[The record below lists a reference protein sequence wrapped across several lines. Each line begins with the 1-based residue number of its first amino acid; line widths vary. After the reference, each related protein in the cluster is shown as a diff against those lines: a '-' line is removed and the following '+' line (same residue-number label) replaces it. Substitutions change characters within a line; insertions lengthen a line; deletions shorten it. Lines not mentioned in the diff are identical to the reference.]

1 MKVLLVDDEHDA
13 RLIGM
18 LSLSRVG
25 RMEVLE
31 ATNGPAAIATATA
44 ETPDVILLDVMMP
57 GMDGPAT
64 LRILRATPS
73 TARIPVIFLTAKA
86 LKGEQQGLIALG
98 VRGILVKPFNPMT
111 LAEEVRELMAAC

>member
-1 MKVLLVDDEHDA
+1 MKVLLVDDENDA

-25 RMEVLE
+25 RMEVRE
-31 ATNGPAAIATATA
+31 ATNGLAAIAAANA

-64 LRILRATPS
+64 LRALRESPS

-86 LKGEQQGLIALG
+86 LKGEQQSLIALG

-111 LAEEVRELMAAC
+111 LAQEVRELMAAC